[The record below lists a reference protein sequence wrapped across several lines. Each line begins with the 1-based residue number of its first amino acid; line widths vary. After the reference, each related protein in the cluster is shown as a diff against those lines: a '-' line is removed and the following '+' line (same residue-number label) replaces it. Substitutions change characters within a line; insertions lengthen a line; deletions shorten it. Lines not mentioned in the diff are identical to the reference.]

1 MFSSKKYWEDRYR
14 NNGNS
19 GLGSYGHEANFKAEY
34 INDLIL
40 KREIKTIGDI
50 GCGDG
55 NQISLLFG
63 FDQYTGYDFSETV
76 IDKCEKKYE
85 GNNKIRFVYSLSE
98 MDNVELIM
106 SLDVTYHI
114 IEDDLFIKYLNDL
127 FSLSNK
133 YVLIY
138 SVNSNVETTVPHMK
152 YRKFVEWIYENM
164 KNVKLIDEKK
174 YPNKNNGIGFYL
186 FEK

>member
-1 MFSSKKYWEDRYR
+1 
-14 NNGNS
+14 
-19 GLGSYGHEANFKAEY
+19 
-34 INDLIL
+34 
-40 KREIKTIGDI
+40 
-50 GCGDG
+50 
-55 NQISLLFG
+55 
-63 FDQYTGYDFSETV
+63 V
-76 IDKCEKKYE
+76 IDKCQKKYE
-85 GNNKIRFVYSLSE
+85 GNKKIRFVYSLSE

-127 FSLSNK
+127 FLLSTK

-138 SVNSNVETTVPHMK
+138 SVNSSVATTVPHMK

-164 KNVKLIDEKK
+164 ENVKLIDEKK